1 MTKTITIQAQDGGSF
16 SAYVAVPAG
25 AGPFPAVV
33 VIQEIFGVNGVMRT
47 ICDGLAKE
55 GYIAVCP
62 DLFWRQEPDIQLT
75 DRSEAEWQRAFEL
88 FGGFDVDLGVEDLKS
103 TLVAARALEGASG
116 KAGSIGYCLGGKLA
130 YLMATRSDSDAN
142 VSYYGVG
149 LDELLGEAGKIS
161 KPLLMHIA
169 EKDKFVPPEAQ
180 KKIVDALLNKP
191 HITLHV
197 YQGVDHAFARVGG
210 EHYDGAMAE
219 TANDRTR
226 RHLKA
231 HLG

>member
-191 HITLHV
+191 HVKLHV